1 MDYHDF
7 ILLFISGMIGGG
19 LNATVG
25 GGWFIV
31 FPSLI
36 NQGRQP
42 VSANAMTTATL
53 WSGHITSMKSEGNT
67 RVITKQ
73 NKIFLWIISLTG
85 GISGAFL
92 LVIFSHKTFEH
103 IGPYLLL
110 CSWLMFTFNGNILS
124 YFDRKEKKAFEY
136 SPAKLIPFFLL
147 NIYGSYFG
155 AGVGMMFIALLRYY
169 GLKDDKQAGALK
181 DLMVVVNNAIAL
193 LIYICC
199 GLVHWPF
206 AIALISG
213 STIGGYYGV
222 GVSRKINMIVVKRI
236 MIVVGALVTL
246 YFLEILD
253 LDAII

>member
-1 MDYHDF
+1 MDYPDY
-7 ILLFISGMIGGG
+7 ILLFISGMVGGA

-31 FPSLI
+31 FPSVI

-53 WSGHITSMKSEGNT
+53 WSGHITSMKSEGNAT
-67 RVITKQ
+67 IITKQ
-73 NKIFLWIISLTG
+73 NKKFLWLISLSG

-92 LVIFSHKTFEH
+92 LVIFSHQTFEH

-110 CSWLMFTFNGNILS
+110 CSWLMFTFNMPILS
-124 YFDRKEKKAFEY
+124 YLERKEKKTFQY
-136 SPAKLIPFFLL
+136 SHGKLIPLFLL

-169 GLKDDKQAGALK
+169 GLKDDKQVSALK
-181 DLMVVVNNAIAL
+181 DLMVVVNNGIAL
-193 LIYICC
+193 FIYIGC
-199 GLVHWPF
+199 GLVYWPF
-206 AIALISG
+206 ALALISG
-213 STIGGYYGV
+213 SAIGGYFGV
-222 GVSRKINMIVVKRI
+222 AVSQSVNMILVKRV
-236 MIVVGALVTL
+236 MIFVGALVTL

-253 LDAII
+253 LDALI